1 MKEIEKLKE
10 TSKIELILKELES
23 SEFKISENIYFGDFN
38 IDIEKSLT
46 KDTPLIIKGFSAI
59 LINAVEI
66 GATDI
71 HIEPFEKEV
80 RIRYRVDGELIEIK
94 KLHKNI
100 SGSIIARL
108 KIMSNLDISEKRV
121 PQDGRMKIK
130 IKGNILDFR
139 VGIIPTIHGEKA
151 VIRIL
156 NSEILNLKLDMLG
169 FSPINLEK
177 ILNSFT
183 SSSGII
189 LLSGPTGSGKTTT
202 LNAILQHLN
211 TIEKNISTVED
222 PVEYNIYGITQ
233 IQARPEIGLDFSTV
247 LRQLLRQD
255 PDILMIGEIRDLETS
270 EIAIRAALT
279 GHLVFST
286 IHTKDAPSTIVR
298 LLNMGIESYLISSSI
313 SLVISQR
320 LVRKLCE
327 NCSIKD
333 EEWENKLMKL
343 GVTLFEIEKIKEAK
357 VNSSE
362 INFYTCSKT
371 GCKNCNNTGYKGRIS
386 IHEVMEMGIEL
397 KELIEKNGVL
407 SEIQKLIK
415 KQKMKTLIEDGIE
428 KAKNKITSLE
438 EIIKVYYR

>member
-1 MKEIEKLKE
+1 
-10 TSKIELILKELES
+10 
-23 SEFKISENIYFGDFN
+23 
-38 IDIEKSLT
+38 
-46 KDTPLIIKGFSAI
+46 
-59 LINAVEI
+59 
-66 GATDI
+66 
-71 HIEPFEKEV
+71 
-80 RIRYRVDGELIEIK
+80 
-94 KLHKNI
+94 
-100 SGSIIARL
+100 
-108 KIMSNLDISEKRV
+108 
-121 PQDGRMKIK
+121 
-130 IKGNILDFR
+130 
-139 VGIIPTIHGEKA
+139 
-151 VIRIL
+151 
-156 NSEILNLKLDMLG
+156 MLG

-333 EEWENKLMKL
+333 EEWENKLIKL

-397 KELIEKNGVL
+397 KELKEKNGVL